1 MEFQEALKNNDLEA
15 VRHLLLVN
23 PAVVNKPDWEEFPLY
38 TVAKSGNFPMLKLL
52 VEYSFAS
59 FDQRAEDGKTMLHYA
74 TIGGNLEMVR
84 YVTERM
90 GFSPADGDR
99 NGLTPLQMAHDAGQ
113 KEILDYFEAY
123 LGFTYEGSYQNPIIR
138 GMHPD
143 PSVLRVGDDYY
154 MANSSFVM
162 FPAIPIS
169 HSKDLVHWRTIG
181 HAITN
186 PEWARLTGL
195 ESGRG
200 YWAPDISYKDGIFTV
215 TATYR
220 NNDSELL
227 KRTQMVTHASKP
239 EGPYC
244 EPVFIEEDGIDPS
257 IFNDDDGRRYML
269 LNRGARIFELS
280 PDANKKVGEA
290 KMLFY
295 GSDKRAPEGAHLLKK
310 DGYYYL
316 FQAEGGTGIN
326 HKITVSRSRELM
338 GTYEPCPYNPI
349 MTQRDLKGYLQR
361 AGHGKPVM
369 TQNGDWYITYLCTRM
384 QGGQYSILGRETAMD
399 SITWTPDGWPLINRL
414 KGPSAI
420 AAKPDLPEYI
430 FEEKEGLNPHEW
442 VFLRTNGECEPIIG
456 EKDISIL
463 SSPGDPWEYEFRSFI
478 FCRQDEFRF
487 GMTAELDG
495 NLGENEAGNEAGIV
509 WYYDEYTFI
518 TCGLLYEEG
527 KKAYIVIKEYL
538 GKTEKELYRKEIA
551 ADNLKAVKLTTEA
564 DGTKR
569 KFAFASVSTEGK
581 TEALQVCTGDDGEWF
596 DTAYLSDEGYPLGK
610 RFTGTMC
617 GFYGRNGEKTQ
628 KFRACFSECS
638 KNSLFMRKSE

>member
-290 KMLFY
+290 KTDQK
-295 GSDKRAPEGAHLLKK
+295 S
-310 DGYYYL
+310 
-316 FQAEGGTGIN
+316 
-326 HKITVSRSRELM
+326 
-338 GTYEPCPYNPI
+338 
-349 MTQRDLKGYLQR
+349 
-361 AGHGKPVM
+361 
-369 TQNGDWYITYLCTRM
+369 
-384 QGGQYSILGRETAMD
+384 
-399 SITWTPDGWPLINRL
+399 
-414 KGPSAI
+414 
-420 AAKPDLPEYI
+420 
-430 FEEKEGLNPHEW
+430 
-442 VFLRTNGECEPIIG
+442 
-456 EKDISIL
+456 
-463 SSPGDPWEYEFRSFI
+463 
-478 FCRQDEFRF
+478 
-487 GMTAELDG
+487 
-495 NLGENEAGNEAGIV
+495 
-509 WYYDEYTFI
+509 
-518 TCGLLYEEG
+518 
-527 KKAYIVIKEYL
+527 
-538 GKTEKELYRKEIA
+538 
-551 ADNLKAVKLTTEA
+551 
-564 DGTKR
+564 
-569 KFAFASVSTEGK
+569 KFV
-581 TEALQVCTGDDGEWF
+581 
-596 DTAYLSDEGYPLGK
+596 
-610 RFTGTMC
+610 
-617 GFYGRNGEKTQ
+617 N
-628 KFRACFSECS
+628 
-638 KNSLFMRKSE
+638 